1 MITNL
6 KELLTKAKESQYAV
20 GAFNVYNYETIRA
33 VIEAI
38 QEEKT
43 PAIIAFGEKYLANM
57 NLKEVANLVK
67 TMSTT
72 SDVKVG
78 IHLDH
83 CKSFDVIKKAI
94 DAGFTSV
101 MFDGSELPYE
111 ENVALTKE
119 VVDYA
124 HRYNVSVE
132 AELGV
137 LSLGDH
143 SNEDEGI
150 EIYTDPLQAKDFVLR
165 TGVDALAISIG
176 TVHGMY
182 KGEPKVS
189 VERLI
194 EIKNVIDIPFVLHG
208 GSGTPETTIKA
219 CIENGITKIN
229 VNTEIS
235 YEVVKSF
242 KALLDEA
249 PKTHFSQLSQLAI
262 VEAKKVVKKYMK
274 LFS

>member
-6 KELLTKAKESQYAV
+6 KELLEKAKQNQYAV

-33 VIEAI
+33 VIECI

-67 TMSTT
+67 TMST
-72 SDVKVG
+72 SSEVKVG

-143 SNEDEGI
+143 SNEDEGE
-150 EIYTDPLQAKDFVLR
+150 EIYTDPTQAKDFVER

-208 GSGTPETTIKA
+208 GSGTPEATIKA
-219 CIENGITKIN
+219 CIANGITKIN
-229 VNTEIS
+229 VNTEVS
-235 YEVVKSF
+235 YQVVKSF
-242 KALLDEA
+242 KTALENN
-249 PKTHFSQLSQLAI
+249 PKSHFSQLSQLAV
-262 VEAKKVVKKYMK
+262 VEAKKVVKKYMN
-274 LFS
+274 LFN